1 MVAVNDLPVRF
12 DDKQELLLL
21 YLQTYRKVYITGTA
35 GTLAYTSRI
44 KCVLY
49 MTVSIISDY
58 VYRLWWLDVKF
69 PLVKMNAFTLRQ
81 LYKELYRKTEETQD
95 RTTES

>member
-1 MVAVNDLPVRF
+1 
-12 DDKQELLLL
+12 
-21 YLQTYRKVYITGTA
+21 
-35 GTLAYTSRI
+35 
-44 KCVLY
+44 

-58 VYRLWWLDVKF
+58 DYRLWWLDVKF
-69 PLVKMNAFTLRQ
+69 PLVRMNAFTLRK